1 MCGSGPR
8 ADGDRSMNILSRDRQ
23 SEIIAALT
31 EGCSIRSVERLTGV
45 HRDTIMRLGHDV
57 GVGCG
62 KLHDALV
69 RDVRVNRIKLDE
81 IWQYVGKKRNQVR
94 PSDPLTVGDQ
104 WTFIALGGASKAII
118 SYRTGKRTAHHTRL
132 FLQDLRE
139 RVDGA
144 PEISAD
150 AFRAY
155 PMAVERVFGADCSFG
170 TIDKSFS
177 VDAAPEAARRYS
189 PGKVVA
195 VKREGVL
202 GEPDYI

>member
-1 MCGSGPR
+1 MS
-8 ADGDRSMNILSRDRQ
+8 
-23 SEIIAALT
+23 
-31 EGCSIRSVERLTGV
+31 
-45 HRDTIMRLGHDV
+45 
-57 GVGCG
+57 
-62 KLHDALV
+62 
-69 RDVRVNRIKLDE
+69 LD
-81 IWQYVGKKRNQVR
+81 
-94 PSDPLTVGDQ
+94 PSVGDQ

-118 SYRTGKRTAHHTRL
+118 SYRTGKRNAHHTRL

-155 PMAVERVFGADCSFG
+155 PIAVERVFGADCSFG

-177 VDAAPEAARRYS
+177 VDAAPEAVRRYS

-195 VKREGVL
+195 VERKIVL
-202 GEPDYI
+202 GEPDTFRPAMSSGKTSPSGCRSAGSRA